1 MVVAGEQ
8 QDAAVLG
15 AAGEVAVL
23 EHVAAAVDPRALAVP
38 HGIDAVV
45 FGTREDADLLAA
57 PHGGRRHVLV
67 DAGLEVDVIL
77 GEEALGL
84 PEGLVEPSKRRAAVA

>member
-8 QDAAVLG
+8 PDAARLG
-15 AAGEVAVL
+15 TAGEVAVL
-23 EHVAAAVDPRALAVP
+23 EHVAAAVDPGALAVP

-45 FGTREDADLLAA
+45 LGAREEADLLAA

-67 DAGLEVDVIL
+67 DAGLEMDVVL
-77 GEEALGL
+77 GEETLGL
-84 PEGLVEPSKRRAAVA
+84 PEGLVEPPKGEPR